1 MGIKEKICSVFG
13 VLTICN
19 FGYRIDKQYYVGA
32 YDLHRTY
39 NSGNNFQNPNM
50 AINKNDKTLK

>member
-1 MGIKEKICSVFG
+1 MYLLFITLALGSISN
-13 VLTICN
+13 T
-19 FGYRIDKQYYVGA
+19 YYVGA
-32 YDLHRTY
+32 YDLARTY